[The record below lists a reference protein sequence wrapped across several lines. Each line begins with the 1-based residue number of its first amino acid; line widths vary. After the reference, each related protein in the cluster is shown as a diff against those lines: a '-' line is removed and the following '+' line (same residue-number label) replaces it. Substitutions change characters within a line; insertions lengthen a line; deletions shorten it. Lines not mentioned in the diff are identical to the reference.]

1 MRVRGSGSGTR
12 PTACPHLQAGT
23 TLAARLCSRARWAAS
38 WPSPN
43 AGTAASAAALS
54 SATRVSTGP
63 QPPGP
68 PVSTVTRG
76 PRHQPRKLAW
86 PLGGSPVCRRPQE
99 GPGPPTLGVP
109 QGVFST
115 HLLPCSLVC
124 GDFQKPGWAAGG
136 DGAAQALAQPQLPCA
151 DRPPPPP
158 TLIPGAVCK
167 FCQPRES
174 ELYQKEVR
182 GQGRRAGQLGVGWGR
197 AARSAPAALRCPT

>member
-1 MRVRGSGSGTR
+1 MGWGTPGRVRVRGSGSGTR

-158 TLIPGAVCK
+158 PSSSQEPCASSASPGSQSCT
-167 FCQPRES
+167 
-174 ELYQKEVR
+174 
-182 GQGRRAGQLGVGWGR
+182 RRR
-197 AARSAPAALRCPT
+197 

>member
-1 MRVRGSGSGTR
+1 MGDPGAGEGTGVRVGHPAHRLPSPAGGDHTR
-12 PTACPHLQAGT
+12 CKTVLTGK
-23 TLAARLCSRARWAAS
+23 AAS

-68 PVSTVTRG
+68 PVSAVTRG

-86 PLGGSPVCRRPQE
+86 PLGGAPVCRRPQE
-99 GPGPPTLGVP
+99 GPGPPTPGVP

-151 DRPPPPP
+151 DRPPRRPLPPSSQEP
-158 TLIPGAVCK
+158 CASSASPGSQSCT
-167 FCQPRES
+167 
-174 ELYQKEVR
+174 
-182 GQGRRAGQLGVGWGR
+182 RRR
-197 AARSAPAALRCPT
+197 